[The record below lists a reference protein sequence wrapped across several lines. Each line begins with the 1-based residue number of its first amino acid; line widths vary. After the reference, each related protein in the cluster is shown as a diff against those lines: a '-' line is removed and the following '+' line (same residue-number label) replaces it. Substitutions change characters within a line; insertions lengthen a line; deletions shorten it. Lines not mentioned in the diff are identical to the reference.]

1 MYQLPAEGYF
11 SGRSGITEMDW
22 AITAHHVPLSLF
34 VMIGV
39 GLRVGGGAFA
49 NCNVGRKPQAADT
62 SIIPHVGPK

>member
-1 MYQLPAEGYF
+1 MYQLPAEGI
-11 SGRSGITEMDW
+11 SLGGVGLLKW
-22 AITAHHVPLSLF
+22 TAHHVPLSLF

-39 GLRVGGGAFA
+39 GLRVGRGAFA